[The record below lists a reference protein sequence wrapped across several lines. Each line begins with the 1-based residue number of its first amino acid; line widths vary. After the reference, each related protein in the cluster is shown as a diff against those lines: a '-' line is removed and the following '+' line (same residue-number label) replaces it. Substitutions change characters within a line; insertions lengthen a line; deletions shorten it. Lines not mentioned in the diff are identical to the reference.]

1 MTDKGFGINI
11 PENYVPHPTTAE
23 ECQELVGDVR
33 SYQRP
38 TYASCKYLYTTF
50 VEVKDIRIKKNVG
63 RKRGNDARVL
73 DTVGKSLEK
82 GYKVGKLPPVM
93 LRKENGDLE
102 DFLINGNHRWLWYSA
117 NGYKY
122 MLVDVYDV
130 SEGYDEGD
138 VMDEVGLLWQPQPDG
153 TSSNYDDYKA
163 RGLAWVKRQQ
173 EKGIDVTQQ
182 MIDEW
187 VETFAVHETALT
199 RHNLKKNIFNVEV
212 KDSFLT
218 NYTRP
223 QVVRFYSNCNLVILD
238 GGAQVTTKIVDRL
251 FEASQKVWLR
261 DFLPTFFA
269 NAAKGI
275 KTRLNFYVNTTNI
288 NTADE
293 IELLINNRLDELDS
307 IFDNLSTFYSDEDG
321 KPLAEKNLREYLI
334 LGSRPPQI
342 VDTDC
347 YDELIPIRNTKK
359 VQQPVKYES
368 VNLLELTY
376 QILTQNFEVNEDF
389 TAQQAYDAIR
399 TYRFALSQFKSEKS
413 YRGTIL
419 AELQALRD
427 DGRIHFYPNQRGT
440 YCRLR

>member
-1 MTDKGFGINI
+1 MTDKGFGINL
-11 PENYVPHPTTAE
+11 PENYVPHPKTE
-23 ECQELVGDVR
+23 DERNELVKEVR
-33 SYQRP
+33 GYQRP
-38 TYASCKYLYTTF
+38 QYASCKYLYTTF
-50 VEVKDIRIKKNVG
+50 VGVKDIKLKKNAG
-63 RKRGNDARVL
+63 RKRGNDGRVL

-82 GYKVGKLPPVM
+82 GYKLGKLPPVM

-122 MLVDVYDV
+122 MLVDVYEIN
-130 SEGYDEGD
+130 EGYDEGD

-163 RGLAWVKRQQ
+163 RGIAWVKRQQ
-173 EKGIDVTQQ
+173 EKGNNVTQN

-223 QVVRFYSNCNLVILD
+223 QVVRFYSNCNLTILD

-269 NAAKGI
+269 NTAKGI

-293 IELLINNRLDELDS
+293 IEILINNRLDELDS
-307 IFDNLSTFYSDEDG
+307 IFDNLSLIYSPSDV
-321 KPLAEKNLREYLI
+321 NLREYLV
-334 LGSRPPQI
+334 LGFRPPQI

-347 YDELIPIRNTKK
+347 YDELIPISNTKK
-359 VQQPVKYES
+359 VQEPVKYES

-376 QILTQNFEVNEDF
+376 QILAQNFKVNEDF

-419 AELQALRD
+419 AELQDLRD

>member
-1 MTDKGFGINI
+1 
-11 PENYVPHPTTAE
+11 
-23 ECQELVGDVR
+23 
-33 SYQRP
+33 
-38 TYASCKYLYTTF
+38 
-50 VEVKDIRIKKNVG
+50 
-63 RKRGNDARVL
+63 
-73 DTVGKSLEK
+73 
-82 GYKVGKLPPVM
+82 
-93 LRKENGDLE
+93 
-102 DFLINGNHRWLWYSA
+102 
-117 NGYKY
+117 
-122 MLVDVYDV
+122 
-130 SEGYDEGD
+130 
-138 VMDEVGLLWQPQPDG
+138 
-153 TSSNYDDYKA
+153 
-163 RGLAWVKRQQ
+163 
-173 EKGIDVTQQ
+173 

-238 GGAQVTTKIVDRL
+238 SGAQISTKIVDRL

-307 IFDNLSTFYSDEDG
+307 IFDNLSSIYSDSEED
-321 KPLAEKNLREYLI
+321 LREYLI
-334 LGSRPPQI
+334 LGFRPPQI

-347 YDELIPIRNTKK
+347 YDGLIQIRNTKK
-359 VQQPVKYES
+359 VQEPVKYDS
-368 VNLLELTY
+368 VNLVKLTY
-376 QILTQNFEVNEDF
+376 QILHQNFYGEDF
-389 TAQQAYDAIR
+389 TSEQAYDAVR

-419 AELQALRD
+419 RELQTLRD
-427 DGRIHFYPNQRGT
+427 NGRIHFYADRRGT
-440 YCRLR
+440 YRLI

>member
-1 MTDKGFGINI
+1 MTDKGFGIYI
-11 PENYVPHPTTAE
+11 SDDYVPHPKTE
-23 ECQELVGDVR
+23 DERNELVKEVR
-33 SYQRP
+33 GYQRP
-38 TYASCKYLYTTF
+38 NYASCKYLYTTF
-50 VEVKDIRIKKNVG
+50 VGVKDIKLKKNAG
-63 RKRGNDARVL
+63 RKRGNDGRVL

-82 GYKVGKLPPVM
+82 GYKLGKLPPVM

-122 MLVDVYDV
+122 MLVDVYEV

-163 RGLAWVKRQQ
+163 RGLAWVQRQQ
-173 EKGIDVTQQ
+173 EKGIDVTQV

-199 RHNLKKNIFNVEV
+199 RHNLKKNIFNREV

-238 GGAQVTTKIVDRL
+238 GGAQISTKIVDRL

-307 IFDNLSTFYSDEDG
+307 IFDNLSSIYSDSEED
-321 KPLAEKNLREYLI
+321 LREYLI
-334 LGSRPPQI
+334 LGFRPPQI

-347 YDELIPIRNTKK
+347 YDELIQIRNTKK
-359 VQQPVKYES
+359 VQEPVKYES

-376 QILTQNFEVNEDF
+376 QILTHNFEVNENF

>member
-1 MTDKGFGINI
+1 MTDKGFGIYLSDD
-11 PENYVPHPTTAE
+11 YVPHPKTE
-23 ECQELVGDVR
+23 DERNELVKEVR
-33 SYQRP
+33 GYQRP
-38 TYASCKYLYTTF
+38 QYASCKYLYTTF
-50 VEVKDIRIKKNVG
+50 VGVKEIKLKKNSG
-63 RKRGNDARVL
+63 RKRGNDGRVL

-82 GYKVGKLPPVM
+82 GYKLGKLPPVI

-122 MLVDVYDV
+122 MLVDVYEV
-130 SEGYDEGD
+130 SEGYEEGD

-163 RGLAWVKRQQ
+163 RGLAWVQRQQ
-173 EKGIDVTQQ
+173 EKGIDVTQV

-199 RHNLKKNIFNVEV
+199 RHNLKKNIFNREV

-238 GGAQVTTKIVDRL
+238 GGAQISTKIVDRL

-307 IFDNLSTFYSDEDG
+307 IFDNLSLIYSDSEED
-321 KPLAEKNLREYLI
+321 LREYLI
-334 LGSRPPQI
+334 LGFRPPQI

-347 YDELIPIRNTKK
+347 YDELIQIRNTKK
-359 VQQPVKYES
+359 VQEPVKYES

-376 QILTQNFEVNEDF
+376 QILTHNFEVNENF

>member
-1 MTDKGFGINI
+1 MTVKGFGIKI
-11 PENYVPHPTTAE
+11 PENYVPHPVTAE

-122 MLVDVYDV
+122 MLVDVYDLN
-130 SEGYDEGD
+130 EGYDEGD

-173 EKGIDVTQQ
+173 EKGIDVTQE
-182 MIDEW
+182 MINEW

-199 RHNLKKNIFNVEV
+199 RSNLRKNIFNLEL

-218 NYTRP
+218 NYTRQ
-223 QVVRFYSNCNLVILD
+223 QVVRFYSNCNLVIID
-238 GGAQVTTKIVDRL
+238 GGAEVTTKIVDRL

-275 KTRLNFYVNTTNI
+275 KTRLNFYVNTSSI

-293 IELLINNRLDELDS
+293 IETLINNRLDELDN
-307 IFDNLSTFYSDEDG
+307 ILDNLGSFYSDSRED
-321 KPLAEKNLREYLI
+321 LREYLI
-334 LGSRPPQI
+334 LGFRPPQI

-347 YDELIPIRNTKK
+347 YDELIKIRNTKK
-359 VQQPVKYES
+359 VKEPVKYNS
-368 VNLLELTY
+368 VNLVDLTY
-376 QILTQNFEVNEDF
+376 QILAQNFEVNENF
-389 TAQQAYDAIR
+389 TSQQAYDAIR

-427 DGRIHFYPNQRGT
+427 DGRIHFLDQRGT
-440 YCRLR
+440 YCRRR

>member
-1 MTDKGFGINI
+1 MSNNGFGINI
-11 PENYVPHPTTAE
+11 PDDYVPHPKTE
-23 ECQELVGDVR
+23 DERDELVKEVCG
-33 SYQRP
+33 YERP
-38 TYASCKYLYTTF
+38 QYASCKYLYTRF
-50 VEVKDIRIKKNVG
+50 VPVKDIKLKKNAG
-63 RKRGNDARVL
+63 RKRGNDSRVL

-82 GYKVGKLPPVM
+82 GYKLGKLPPVI
-93 LRKENGDLE
+93 LQNEGKLQ

-122 MLVDVYDV
+122 MLVDVYEV

-153 TSSNYDDYKA
+153 TSSNYEDYKA
-163 RGLAWVKRQQ
+163 RGLAWVSRQQ
-173 EKGIDVTQQ
+173 EKGITVTQN
-182 MIDEW
+182 MIDGW
-187 VETFAVHETALT
+187 VETFAVHEIGLT
-199 RHNLKKNIFNVEV
+199 RYNLKKNILNAEV

-223 QVVRFYSNCNLVILD
+223 QAVRFFKGCNFTILD
-238 GGAQVTTKIVDRL
+238 GGVQVTTTIVDRL

-269 NAAKGI
+269 NVAKGI
-275 KTRLNFYVNTTNI
+275 KTRLNFYVNTTNV
-288 NTADE
+288 NTAEEVE
-293 IELLINNRLDELDS
+293 ILINNRLDELDS
-307 IFDNLSTFYSDEDG
+307 IFDNLGAIYSPTDVD
-321 KPLAEKNLREYLI
+321 LREYLI

-342 VDTDC
+342 VDVDC
-347 YDELIPIRNTKK
+347 YDGLIQIRNTKK
-359 VQQPVKYES
+359 VQEPVKYES

-376 QILTQNFEVNEDF
+376 QILSQNFGVKEDF
-389 TAQQAYDAIR
+389 TAQQAYDAVR

-427 DGRIHFYPNQRGT
+427 DGRVHFYPNQRGT

>member
-1 MTDKGFGINI
+1 MTYKGFGIYLSDD
-11 PENYVPHPTTAE
+11 YVPHPKTE
-23 ECQELVGDVR
+23 DERNELVKEVR
-33 SYQRP
+33 GYQRP
-38 TYASCKYLYTTF
+38 QYASCKYLYTTF
-50 VEVKDIRIKKNVG
+50 VGVKEIKLKKNSG
-63 RKRGNDARVL
+63 RKRGNDGRVL

-82 GYKVGKLPPVM
+82 GYKLGKLPPVI

-122 MLVDVYDV
+122 MLVDVYEV
-130 SEGYDEGD
+130 SEGYEEGD

-163 RGLAWVKRQQ
+163 RGLAWVQRQQ
-173 EKGIDVTQQ
+173 EKGIDVTQV

-199 RHNLKKNIFNVEV
+199 RHNLKKNIFNREV

-223 QVVRFYSNCNLVILD
+223 QVVRFYSNCNLTILD
-238 GGAQVTTKIVDRL
+238 GGAQISTKIVDRL

-307 IFDNLSTFYSDEDG
+307 IFDNLSSIYSDSEED
-321 KPLAEKNLREYLI
+321 LREYLI
-334 LGSRPPQI
+334 LGFRPPQI

-347 YDELIPIRNTKK
+347 YDELIQIRNTKK
-359 VQQPVKYES
+359 VQEPVKYES

-376 QILTQNFEVNEDF
+376 QILTQNFKVNEDF

-440 YCRLR
+440 YCLLR

>member
-1 MTDKGFGINI
+1 MSHKGFGIYLSDD
-11 PENYVPHPTTAE
+11 YVPHPKTE
-23 ECQELVGDVR
+23 DERNELVKEVR
-33 SYQRP
+33 GYQRP
-38 TYASCKYLYTTF
+38 QYASCKYLYTTF
-50 VEVKDIRIKKNVG
+50 VGVKEIKLKKNSG
-63 RKRGNDARVL
+63 RKRGNDGRVL

-82 GYKVGKLPPVM
+82 GYKLGKLPPVI

-122 MLVDVYDV
+122 MLVDVYEV
-130 SEGYDEGD
+130 SEGYEEGD

-163 RGLAWVKRQQ
+163 RGLAWVQRQQ
-173 EKGIDVTQQ
+173 EKGIDVTQV

-199 RHNLKKNIFNVEV
+199 RHNLKKNIFNREV

-238 GGAQVTTKIVDRL
+238 GGAQISTKIVDRL

-307 IFDNLSTFYSDEDG
+307 IFDNLSSIYSDSEED
-321 KPLAEKNLREYLI
+321 LREYLI
-334 LGSRPPQI
+334 LGFRPPQI

-347 YDELIPIRNTKK
+347 YDELIQIRNTKK
-359 VQQPVKYES
+359 VQEPVKYES

-376 QILTQNFEVNEDF
+376 QILTHNFEVNENF